1 VRAVQAAGGKTLTGR
16 RHLGLLLGIAAFVL
30 VADIVS
36 KAIVTAHIREY
47 TEIHLIG
54 NVLML
59 TDVRNPGAAFNLGGT
74 SMTIVF
80 TAIAAAVVIYILRFA
95 RKLRSVGWVVAL
107 GLLLGGATGNLLDR
121 VFRAPGLFRGNVVD
135 WIEVTRHYPVF
146 NLADSAICC
155 GGVLIALLALRGVRL
170 DGTRVV
176 HASGDRADG
185 DRDEVLTDGREPFSS
200 RGT

>member
-1 VRAVQAAGGKTLTGR
+1 VRPVQAAGGKTLTGR

-95 RKLRSVGWVVAL
+95 RKLRSAGWVIAL

-135 WIEVTRHYPVF
+135 WIEVTHHYPVF

-185 DRDEVLTDGREPFSS
+185 DRDEGLNR
-200 RGT
+200 